1 MTAVLAVDGN
11 SLAHRA
17 FHACEPEERQ
27 GAFVAGAVVRM
38 VANAWDHGP
47 FDAVVFGF
55 DDDTNRRKDLDPDY
69 KAHRPDHDPLLD
81 EQLAMLPDQLAGC
94 GFTVVVHVGAEAD
107 DVMAATATACEDA
120 GWDCAIL
127 SSDRDLLA
135 LVSDRVRLLRPQST
149 FANLVIYTPAEVE
162 AEFGV
167 APAQY
172 TELAALRGDPSDG
185 LAGVHGIGPKT
196 AAQLVR
202 RYGSVMRL
210 YDALHLQVPKVEA
223 ALRAGRDV
231 VERNLLLMAPLADV
245 AVDVVAAV
253 RDAPAPE
260 RVDAGLLPLD
270 QGWAAGRFRHALT
283 RGPREPS
290 APPPDQPPAD
300 LSFVPTPAAPAMTLV
315 AGEQE
320 ALF

>member
-17 FHACEPEERQ
+17 FHACEPDERQ
-27 GAFVAGAVVRM
+27 GAFVVGAVVRM
-38 VANAWDHGP
+38 VATAWDHGP
-47 FDAVVFGF
+47 FDAVIFGF
-55 DDDTNRRKDLDPDY
+55 DDSDNRRKELDADY

-81 EQLAMLPDQLAGC
+81 EQLAVLPEQLAAC
-94 GFTVVVHVGAEAD
+94 GFTVVVHPGAEAD
-107 DVMAATATACEDA
+107 DVMAAVATDCERA

-135 LVSDRVRLLRPQST
+135 LVSDRVRLLRPQGT
-149 FANLVIYTPAEVE
+149 FANLLVYEPGDVE

-167 APAQY
+167 APLQY

-185 LAGVHGIGPKT
+185 LTGVHGIGPKT
-196 AAQLVR
+196 AARLIR
-202 RYGSVMRL
+202 RYGSAMRL
-210 YDALHLQVPKVEA
+210 YDALHLQTPKIEA

-245 AVDVVAAV
+245 TVDVEAAL
-253 RDAPAPE
+253 RAAPTPDD
-260 RVDAGLLPLD
+260 VDAGLLPLD
-270 QGWAAGRFRHALT
+270 QGWAAGRFRHVVT

-290 APPPDQPPAD
+290 APPPEEPPEDVTA
-300 LSFVPTPAAPAMTLV
+300 VAAPAPPTVASV

>member
-17 FHACEPEERQ
+17 FHACAPDERD
-27 GAFVAGAVVRM
+27 GAFVLGAVVRM
-38 VANAWDHGP
+38 VATAWDHGP
-47 FDAVVFGF
+47 FDAVLFGF
-55 DDDTNRRKDLDPDY
+55 DDEYNRRKELDDQY

-81 EQLAMLPDQLAGC
+81 DQLAALPNQLAAC
-94 GFTVVVHVGAEAD
+94 GFTVVVHPGAEAD
-107 DVMAATATACEDA
+107 DVMAAAATACEDV
-120 GWDCAIL
+120 GWDGAVL

-135 LVSDRVRLLRPQST
+135 LVSDRVRLLRPQGT
-149 FANLVIYTPAEVE
+149 FANLIVYSPDDVK

-167 APAQY
+167 APGQY
-172 TELAALRGDPSDG
+172 TDLAALRGDPSDG
-185 LAGVHGIGPKT
+185 LSGVHGIGPKT
-196 AAQLVR
+196 AAQLIR

-210 YDALHLQVPKVEA
+210 YDALHLQAPKVEA

-231 VERNLLLMAPLADV
+231 VERNLLLMAPLAEV
-245 AVDVVAAV
+245 SVDVVAAV
-253 RDAPAPE
+253 REAPTADD
-260 RVDAGLLPLD
+260 VDNGLLPLD
-270 QGWAAGRFRHALT
+270 QGWAAGRFRQALT

-290 APPPDQPPAD
+290 APPPDEPPD
-300 LSFVPTPAAPAMTLV
+300 HVVLPPTPLAPALVTV